1 MAELWAPLPGFLGLS
16 RFPNYAGGEV
26 GAPGYYSDISWNWAW
41 AGIILFPVGI
51 DFLSNF
57 HFLLCIPLGSE
68 QLCQTKA
75 ELSPLEIFLDS
86 LCVYIS
92 GQPGSAIK
100 WLPGQILAV
109 LAWLDS
115 GGWTQRALGLGLE
128 SQVILSLALY
138 LNVVG
143 FYSLTPVS
151 ESSSEERKCYIA
163 VIISNVYCLNQPGSK
178 LKQTI
183 GEP

>member
-1 MAELWAPLPGFLGLS
+1 MAVLWAPLPGFLGLS

-75 ELSPLEIFLDS
+75 GLSPLEIFLDS

-115 GGWTQRALGLGLE
+115 GGWTHRASGLGLE
-128 SQVILSLALY
+128 SQVILSFALY
-138 LNVVG
+138 LYVVG

-163 VIISNVYCLNQPGSK
+163 VIISNAYCLNEPGSK
-178 LKQTI
+178 LKQTV